1 MSAEQWDE
9 CKKEIYY
16 RLEKIE
22 EAVGKIQDSQKK
34 YWEEVLSK
42 LTQFDTRIAVMETKI
57 LIYAGIAGF
66 ITSAV
71 GVVITSIILQVLKV
85 K

>member
-34 YWEEVLSK
+34 YWEKVLSK

-57 LIYAGIAGF
+57 LIYASIGGF
-66 ITSAV
+66 IAS
-71 GVVITSIILQVLKV
+71 GIFSIVLSMLKV